1 MSVTIAFITPSQLG
15 SAVPDPELVS
25 AVVEPPLVEEPSL
38 EEEPLLVVEPSS
50 VVAADVDE
58 SSGEPLEPSSPQ
70 AVTMSAQGTR
80 VRARRR
86 AESVIRIDP

>member
-1 MSVTIAFITPSQLG
+1 MMTLTALLSTAVRVSRPVRLG
-15 SAVPDPELVS
+15 AIRLCASSSGAL
-25 AVVEPPLVEEPSL
+25 
-38 EEEPLLVVEPSS
+38 EPSS

-80 VRARRR
+80 VRARRQLGGVGR
-86 AESVIRIDP
+86 GRGIDTQTDKWMAR